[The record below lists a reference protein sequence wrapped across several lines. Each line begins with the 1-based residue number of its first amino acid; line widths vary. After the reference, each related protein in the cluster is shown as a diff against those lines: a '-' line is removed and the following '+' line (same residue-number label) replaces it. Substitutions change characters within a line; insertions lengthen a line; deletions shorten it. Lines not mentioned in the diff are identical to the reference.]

1 METMQ
6 ASPERSKGLIN
17 EKNELR
23 KQIDTLK
30 KEIMQLENNL
40 GFFAKSKGADLL
52 KKEVEQKVAHAN
64 AKIETLKQ
72 KLKLIPNE

>member
-1 METMQ
+1 
-6 ASPERSKGLIN
+6 
-17 EKNELR
+17 
-23 KQIDTLK
+23 
-30 KEIMQLENNL
+30 
-40 GFFAKSKGADLL
+40 L